1 MMIAELISTG
11 SELLLGQVV
20 NTNAQYISA
29 RLAELGINL
38 FFQTTVGDNRV
49 RMEKAISTALAR
61 ADIVITTGG
70 LGPTLGDIT
79 KEVSSGVFGRKLTL
93 HEESLKRIQAMF
105 AYRGVEMTENNIRQ
119 AMIPEGAIVLPN
131 NRGTAPG
138 VVMEEGHKV
147 IINLPGPPY
156 EMQGMFEDAVVP
168 YLTAKYGLKQVIY
181 SRVLR
186 CFGLGESSLEEE
198 IKDLLKQQS
207 NPTIALLAR
216 EREIHIRLTALADD
230 VAQAHSMLGSLE
242 EVIRTRIGQHIFA
255 TDDDTL
261 AKVVGDLLVERKYK
275 IACAESCTGG
285 MIAAMFTDVPGSSA
299 YFVQGAVTYTNEAKI
314 NLLKVKENTIR
325 QHGAVSE
332 QTAREMAEGVRSLA
346 GTDVGLS
353 VTGIAGPGGATEE
366 KPVGLV
372 YIGVAMP
379 DATSVYKY
387 VFSGDRSSV
396 RLYAAKTALDLLRR
410 NLLRTGT

>member
-1 MMIAELISTG
+1 MIAELISTG

-29 RLAELGINL
+29 RLAELGIHL

-49 RMEKAISTALAR
+49 RMEKALSTALGR

-79 KEVSSGVFGRKLTL
+79 KEVSSGVFGRTLEL
-93 HEESLKRIQAMF
+93 HEESLKRIQAVF
-105 AYRGVEMTENNIRQ
+105 AYRGLKMTENNIRQ
-119 AMIPEGAIVLPN
+119 AMIPQGAIVLPN

-138 VVMEEGHKV
+138 VVMEEGNKI

-156 EMQGMFEDAVVP
+156 EMQGMFEDAAVP

-230 VAQAHSMLGSLE
+230 VAQADSMLGSLE
-242 EVIRTRIGQHIFA
+242 EVIRTRIGQYIFA
-255 TDDDTL
+255 VNEDTL
-261 AKVVGDLLVERKYK
+261 AKVAGNLLVERKCTV
-275 IACAESCTGG
+275 ACAESCTGG

-299 YFVQGAVTYTNEAKI
+299 YFVQGVVTYTNEAKI
-314 NLLKVKENTIR
+314 KLLKVKEHTISR
-325 QHGAVSE
+325 QGAVSE

-353 VTGIAGPGGATEE
+353 VTGIAGPGGATEA

-379 DATSVYKY
+379 DSTSVYKY
-387 VFSGDRSSV
+387 VFSGDRSSI

-410 NLLRTGT
+410 NLLRAGT